1 MSAGIQ
7 FTELLDYT
15 AEETRR
21 WKEWFTK
28 NPAALDLP
36 IDIAETGTVRRLVK
50 HIFFVELHFANM
62 LLGIPPADFESLPAG
77 NLAELFRISEE
88 ANGRYQKFLATARVE
103 DWETRVDLGP
113 RINFKPSKRKCMTQ
127 ALTHSVRH
135 WAQIST
141 FLRQQGL
148 KQDWNHDFLLSKAM
162 E

>member
-1 MSAGIQ
+1 MTAGIH

-15 AEETRR
+15 VEETQR

-28 NPAALDLP
+28 NPSALDLP
-36 IDIAETGTVRRLVK
+36 IDIADAGSVRRLVK
-50 HIFFVELHFANM
+50 HIFFVELHFSNL

-77 NLAELFRISEE
+77 SVGELFRISEE
-88 ANGRYQKFLATARVE
+88 ANDRFQKFLATVRDE
-103 DWETRVDLGP
+103 DWETNVDLGA
-113 RINFKPSKRKCMTQ
+113 RISFKPSKRKCMAQ
-127 ALTHSVRH
+127 ALTHSIRH
-135 WAQIST
+135 WAQLST